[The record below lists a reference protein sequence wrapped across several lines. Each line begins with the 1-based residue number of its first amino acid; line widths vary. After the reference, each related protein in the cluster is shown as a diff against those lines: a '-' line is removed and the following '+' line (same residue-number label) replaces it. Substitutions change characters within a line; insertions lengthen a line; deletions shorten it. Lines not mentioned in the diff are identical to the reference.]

1 MLNEPLE
8 KYKKLYSESLQA
20 FLDLHNYHYEF
31 LEFKRL
37 RNKPGKKLRNHLRKL
52 KKLYFDMI
60 KICME
65 AEKIQR
71 EISPPPLGA
80 PVRNHD
86 AWLKKQSRVGPG
98 KRGRPRKE
106 VTRRPRVEERSRI
119 RGRPRKQVVSTDVP
133 TEQQNTTKENTN
145 E

>member
-37 RNKPGKKLRNHLRKL
+37 RNKPGKKLRNQLRKL
-52 KKLYFDMI
+52 KTLYSDMVKL
-60 KICME
+60 CSE
-65 AEKIQR
+65 AEKLQR

-86 AWLKKQSRVGPG
+86 AWLKKHSRVGPA

-106 VTRRPRVEERSRI
+106 ITKRPRVEEQSKI
-119 RGRPRKQVVSTDVP
+119 RGRPRKQVTNTPSS

>member
-1 MLNEPLE
+1 MSNEPLE

-37 RNKPGKKLRNHLRKL
+37 RNKPGKNLRNQLRKL
-52 KKLYFDMI
+52 KKLYADMVNL
-60 KICME
+60 CAE
-65 AEKIQR
+65 AEKLQR

-80 PVRNHD
+80 PVRNYD
-86 AWLKKQSRVGPG
+86 AWLKKQSRVGPA

-106 VTRRPRVEERSRI
+106 VTKRPRVEEQSRI
-119 RGRPRKQVVSTDVP
+119 RGRPRKQVANTTVP
-133 TEQQNTTKENTN
+133 IEQQNTIKEDTN
-145 E
+145 G